1 MESKQSEW
9 LNSPSTNATVTFIK
23 ALRLTASLELEVE
36 DVEEGDTGEGEG
48 EECREGDGEDE
59 FDEVLLLGADCR
71 TTTSLSSST
80 LLLHSSSC

>member
-1 MESKQSEW
+1 MESKQSGW
-9 LNSPSTNATVTFIK
+9 LNSLSTNATVTFIK

-36 DVEEGDTGEGEG
+36 EGDGGEEEG